1 MTPNTLDDH
10 ERKIMAT
17 KKIQL
22 IRLRD
27 VCEQTALSKT
37 AIYRALREDRFPKP
51 VRVGPHSVRWRQDE
65 LDEWI
70 DGLDR
75 SRGDLAS

>member
-1 MTPNTLDDH
+1 MT
-10 ERKIMAT
+10 T
-17 KKIQL
+17 KCIQL

-27 VCEQTALSKT
+27 VCDQTALSKT

-51 VRVGPHSVRWRQDE
+51 LRVGPQSVRWRQDE

-70 DGLDR
+70 NGLGR
-75 SRGDLAS
+75 SHGDLVAD